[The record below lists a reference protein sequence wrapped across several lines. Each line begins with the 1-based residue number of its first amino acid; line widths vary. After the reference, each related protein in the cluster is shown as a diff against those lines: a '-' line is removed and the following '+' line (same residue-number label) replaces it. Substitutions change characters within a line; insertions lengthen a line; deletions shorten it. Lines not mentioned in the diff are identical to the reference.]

1 MSDKTEELVEQLR
14 SWFTAYQE
22 TEYLNGWSN
31 RTDRLDLAGF
41 NRLDKLVPGQR
52 DMIVAAEHDQIWLSV
67 SLQDLAGIATE
78 EDVIYLIRCGILYDS
93 NHDSL
98 KINV

>member
-1 MSDKTEELVEQLR
+1 MSDRTEELVEQLR
-14 SWFTAYQE
+14 DWFTAYQE
-22 TEYLNGWSN
+22 SEYLNGWEG
-31 RTDRLDLAGF
+31 RADRLDMAGL

-52 DMIVAAEHDQIWLSV
+52 DMIVAAEHDEIWLAV
-67 SLQDLAGIATE
+67 CLKDLAGVATE

-98 KINV
+98 KMNV